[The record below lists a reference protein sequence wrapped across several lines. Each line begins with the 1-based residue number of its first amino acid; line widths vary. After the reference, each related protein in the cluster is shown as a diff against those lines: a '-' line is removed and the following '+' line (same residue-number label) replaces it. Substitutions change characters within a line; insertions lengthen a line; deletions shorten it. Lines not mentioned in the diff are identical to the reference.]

1 MRWAVIT
8 GRDILRRKNR
18 RNTKPQERDFMNEI
32 GNVWTSERLEELKKL
47 WAEGLSIS
55 QIGESLGVSRNSI
68 AGKAHRMGLPK
79 RPSPINKSK
88 AKKAE
93 SVVVEEEQDLPLRLE
108 LRQLEWSRSK
118 CCWPTGD
125 PKKNGFVF
133 CGDAVV
139 PGKPY
144 CLTHCQEAFTTS
156 RDAS

>member
-1 MRWAVIT
+1 MSDR
-8 GRDILRRKNR
+8 
-18 RNTKPQERDFMNEI
+18 
-32 GNVWTSERLEELKKL
+32 GNVWTDERLDELKKL
-47 WAEGLSIS
+47 WAEGWSIS
-55 QIGESLGVSRNSI
+55 QIGEALGVSRNAI

-88 AKKAE
+88 TEKGKLLNDKR
-93 SVVVEEEQDLPLRLE
+93 EQDLPLRLE

-133 CGDAVV
+133 CGGAVV

-144 CLTHCQEAFTTS
+144 CLQHCQEAYTTS

>member
-1 MRWAVIT
+1 MSDA
-8 GRDILRRKNR
+8 
-18 RNTKPQERDFMNEI
+18 
-32 GNVWTSERLEELKKL
+32 GNVWTDERLDELKKL
-47 WAEGLSIS
+47 WAEGWSIS
-55 QIGESLGVSRNSI
+55 QIGEALGVSRNAI

-79 RPSPINKSK
+79 RPSPISKSK
-88 AKKAE
+88 TEKAKPVSDK
-93 SVVVEEEQDLPLRLE
+93 EEQYLPLRLE

-144 CLTHCQEAFTTS
+144 CLPHCQEAYTTS

>member
-1 MRWAVIT
+1 MSDA
-8 GRDILRRKNR
+8 
-18 RNTKPQERDFMNEI
+18 
-32 GNVWTSERLEELKKL
+32 GNVWTDERLDKLKKL
-47 WAEGLSIS
+47 WAEGWSIS
-55 QIGESLGVSRNSI
+55 QIGEALGVSRNAI

-79 RPSPINKSK
+79 RPSPISKSK
-88 AKKAE
+88 TEKAKPVNDK
-93 SVVVEEEQDLPLRLE
+93 EEQDLPLRLE

-144 CLTHCQEAFTTS
+144 CLSHCQEAYTTS